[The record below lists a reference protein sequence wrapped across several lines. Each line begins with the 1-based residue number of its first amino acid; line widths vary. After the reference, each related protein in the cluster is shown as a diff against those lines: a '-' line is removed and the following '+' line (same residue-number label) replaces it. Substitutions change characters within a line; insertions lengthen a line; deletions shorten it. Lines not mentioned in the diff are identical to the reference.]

1 VYTQYAMKKLALIVF
16 VALALPGAA
25 FAKGP
30 SKALIAG
37 PGIATIKISGAEGS
51 STPYWRFVEAAGW
64 FEAAWGPSR
73 LPQTPPQGE
82 LGPRYTITWIVPS
95 SSRLRQDVYPYAKP
109 YPLTYMPL
117 GQKIWRSPVKGGWF
131 AGGSKLRKALTRV
144 GVPAQAPQ
152 LPASASHAP
161 ARDASAQQVSGSRLS
176 NRDIGAI
183 VAGAIILA
191 LALLFVIRAIRRPRR
206 TIAA

>member
-1 VYTQYAMKKLALIVF
+1 MKKLALIVL

-64 FEAAWGPSR
+64 FEAAWGPSH
-73 LPQTPPQGE
+73 LPMTPPQGE

-95 SSRLRQDVYPYAKP
+95 SSRLHQDVYPYAIP
-109 YPLTYMPL
+109 SPLTYMPP
-117 GQKIWRSPVKGGWF
+117 GQKIWGTPVKGGWF
-131 AGGSKLRKALTRV
+131 TGSAKLKKALTRV
-144 GVPAQAPQ
+144 GVPAEAPAPQ
-152 LPASASHAP
+152 PPPASASHTPP
-161 ARDASAQQVSGSRLS
+161 AAQRASDSALS
-176 NRDIGAI
+176 ALDIGAI
-183 VAGAIILA
+183 TGGAVLA
-191 LALLFVIRAIRRPRR
+191 ALGLFAAIRAIRRPRR